1 MDSIIGVE
9 KCSAMEYVITVIFV
23 LICVL
28 FTWIAVVINA
38 KEQALKEKY
47 NVNIV
52 PSDVRMKGKTL
63 VKVLLI
69 GFIGGWVAGALGL
82 GGGAI
87 FNPALLALGVPPVVS
102 SATGMYLV
110 SFSKIASCVV
120 YGLNGQLDI
129 DYCLWIGLWS
139 VISSALSLYAADWYM
154 RRFKR
159 QSIIVW
165 ILTFILGLSAV
176 AVPIFGAM
184 SLMVEAEKGIDIY
197 AFNSLCE

>member
-1 MDSIIGVE
+1 
-9 KCSAMEYVITVIFV
+9 
-23 LICVL
+23 
-28 FTWIAVVINA
+28 
-38 KEQALKEKY
+38 
-47 NVNIV
+47 
-52 PSDVRMKGKTL
+52 MKGKTL

>member
-1 MDSIIGVE
+1 MESIIGVE
-9 KCSAMEYVITVIFV
+9 KCSAWEHIITVIFV
-23 LICVL
+23 LICIL
-28 FTWIAVVINA
+28 FTYIAVIINA
-38 KEQALKEKY
+38 KEQDLKEKY
-47 NVNIV
+47 GINFVK
-52 PSDVRMKGKTL
+52 SDVRLKGKPL

-87 FNPALLALGVPPVVS
+87 FNPALLSLGVPPVVS

-110 SFSKIASCVV
+110 CYSKIASCFV
-120 YGLNGQLDI
+120 YALNGQLDI

-154 RRFKR
+154 RKFKR

-176 AVPIFGAM
+176 AVPIFGGI
-184 SLMVEAEKGIDIY
+184 SLKVEADKGIDIY
-197 AFNSLCE
+197 KFNSLCE

>member
-1 MDSIIGVE
+1 M
-9 KCSAMEYVITVIFV
+9 
-23 LICVL
+23 
-28 FTWIAVVINA
+28 
-38 KEQALKEKY
+38 
-47 NVNIV
+47 
-52 PSDVRMKGKTL
+52 RGKTL
-63 VKVLLI
+63 AKVLAI
-69 GFIGGWVAGALGL
+69 GFVGGWVAGALGL

-87 FNPALLALGVPPVVS
+87 FNPALLSLGVPPVVS

-120 YGLNGQLDI
+120 YALNGQLDI

-154 RRFKR
+154 RKFKR

-176 AVPIFGAM
+176 AVPIFGGI
-184 SLMVEAEKGIDIY
+184 SLKVEHDKGIDIY